1 MALASATVGMSAA
14 VQKHKTDS
22 LSLLHSSSGP
32 GKKFETRL
40 ALLRKSNISLMMEAT
55 AGVGAAGGMRFLLE
69 TLFEVARL
77 EEKEERRIFSMDGLV
92 ATAKTDTPT
101 IFSSITDA
109 EGFTVVVVSRCSG
122 TSSSPPKQRLQS
134 RSPPHLRGEG
144 ARVTHFDEKF
154 LNSFHVPGTPALET
168 DGTLNI
174 VTNQHN
180 NDQPSSP
187 LSLSLVP
194 QLLIPPPLVH
204 LATWPPISAT
214 PRPISP
220 PKRLTKA

>member
-1 MALASATVGMSAA
+1 
-14 VQKHKTDS
+14 
-22 LSLLHSSSGP
+22 
-32 GKKFETRL
+32 
-40 ALLRKSNISLMMEAT
+40 MEAT
-55 AGVGAAGGMRFLLE
+55 AGVRAAGGTGFLLE
-69 TLFEVARL
+69 TLFKVARL
-77 EEKEERRIFSMDGLV
+77 EEKKARRIFSMDGSV
-92 ATAKTDTPT
+92 ATAETDTPT

-109 EGFTVVVVSRCSG
+109 EGFTVVSRRGG

-144 ARVTHFDEKF
+144 ARVNHFDEKF
-154 LNSFHVPGTPALET
+154 LNSFHMPGAPALET

-187 LSLSLVP
+187 LLLSLVP
-194 QLLIPPPLVH
+194 SLSFPPPLVH
-204 LATWPPISAT
+204 IATLPPISAT
-214 PRPISP
+214 PCPVSP